1 MVKSRSVYKL
11 LNIFKRAAYRFFRLA
26 RKVSHL
32 IGEQPGS
39 DSDTFCVIIFSKDRP
54 LQLQALLQSMHF
66 HVSGLDDQVVLYHSS
81 ATRYE
86 TAYQNLKLR
95 FPSVTFVRET
105 SFRGD
110 LLSLLK
116 KISTRSIFFLV
127 DDIIFTDAIDLRTLP
142 TRVPAEA
149 IISLRLHPRVTYS
162 YMLKAQQEPPDFV
175 KIADDMLQFNW
186 RLEGIDWAYPL
197 SVDGHIFDTR
207 EIRFLIGKCNFK
219 APNSLEASL
228 QVFSKCIATTKI
240 GICFQTPKL
249 INFPI
254 NRVQTE
260 FDNAV
265 GDADIEKL
273 LQLFSAGAEVNFLAY
288 RRSIY
293 DSLHVETELQLKS
306 P

>member
-1 MVKSRSVYKL
+1 MVKSRALYKL
-11 LNIFKRAAYRFFRLA
+11 INILKRASYRFFRICRRVLLLL
-26 RKVSHL
+26 SP
-32 IGEQPGS
+32 PGKM
-39 DSDTFCVIIFSKDRP
+39 DSDTFCAIIFSKDRP

-66 HVSGLDDQVVLYHSS
+66 HVSGLDGQVVLYHSS
-81 ATRYE
+81 AARYE
-86 TAYQNLKLR
+86 TAYQNLRLK
-95 FPSVTFVRET
+95 FPTVTFVHET

-116 KISTRSIFFLV
+116 RVSTQWIFFLV

-149 IISLRLHPRVTYS
+149 IVSLRLHPRVTYS
-162 YMLKAQQEPPDFV
+162 YMMRTPQEPPDFV
-175 KIADDMLQFNW
+175 SITNDMLQFNW
-186 RLEGIDWAYPL
+186 RLTGIDWAYPL
-197 SVDGHIFDTR
+197 SVDGHIFDTK
-207 EIRFLIGKCNFK
+207 EIRFLIGMCNFK

-228 QVFSKCIATTKI
+228 QIFRKCVATTKI

-249 INFPI
+249 INFPV

-260 FDNAV
+260 FENAA
-265 GDADIEKL
+265 GDADVEKL
-273 LQLFSAGAEVNFLAY
+273 LQFYSTGAEVNFLAY
-288 RRSIY
+288 KKSIY